1 MLSVSTV
8 SLLMEAS
15 GQEEVSGRE
24 KRDRRDHSEKE
35 VVRERERKE
44 TGVKTPPY
52 SWSSV
57 KRGTP

>member
-15 GQEEVSGRE
+15 GQEEMSGWE

-35 VVRERERKE
+35 VVRERER
-44 TGVKTPPY
+44 G
-52 SWSSV
+52 
-57 KRGTP
+57 KRLE